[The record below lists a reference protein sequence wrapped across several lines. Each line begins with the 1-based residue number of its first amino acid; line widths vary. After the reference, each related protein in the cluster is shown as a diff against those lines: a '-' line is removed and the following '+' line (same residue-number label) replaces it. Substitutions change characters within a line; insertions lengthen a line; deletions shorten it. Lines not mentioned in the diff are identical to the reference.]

1 MEVVAIIG
9 AGCVERAEEGLR
21 FVRANDVDLV
31 ILAWHPVD
39 PSQPYGGAGT
49 A

>member
-21 FVRANDVDLV
+21 FVRAYDVDLV
-31 ILAWHPVD
+31 ILASHPVD
-39 PSQPYGGAGT
+39 PFQRYGGVGT